1 MVPRVT
7 SQGRSFK
14 GAGAYFLHDLG
25 RSDTAERVAFAH
37 TVNMLSDNP
46 ETALK
51 VMAWTAAHA
60 DDLKAISGQK
70 TTGRKAQNPVYNYC
84 LAWAPDQDPNREEM
98 IAFGLRSMEA
108 LGVADHEAL
117 FVAHNDTPHKHL
129 HVILNRVHPETGLM
143 AKMSHDRNLLSRLAQ
158 SYEEETGRIYCAGRL
173 ANNRRR
179 DLGETHVKADNV
191 VRLMETPEYQA
202 RRAAR
207 LEAQRAAGERALAR
221 ERAEVARTEA
231 SQILRVDFDQ
241 AASPGDDRRYRAREI
256 EPPQVEEEGR
266 ARQAWQA
273 QQREERQEREARQ
286 AQAVDLGAQRR
297 EQARRNSIEQRR
309 DAAWEQYAGSRWQ
322 QLDERHAARRET
334 LEKRLRGARDRNELR
349 LARKY
354 TEAERLAERRVDR
367 LRHQLDITGLQGLV
381 DKLTGRRKTLTEALG
396 SAREGVAHLERQKQQ
411 ERDELASRHRGQLE
425 AEQTRRQQDR
435 EGLRERLEATKAQQD
450 ARFEAREQARAER
463 LAQER
468 QVANDRRRSDAAPTL
483 QREAVRAVERAQVDQ
498 VGKEREN
505 RAEWAA
511 FERPQRSRNRGY
523 DR

>member
-37 TVNMLSDNP
+37 TVNMLTDDP

-60 DDLKAISGQK
+60 EDLKAISGQK

-84 LAWAPDQDPNREEM
+84 LAWAPDQDPSREDM
-98 IAFGLRSMEA
+98 IAFGMRSMEA
-108 LGVADHEAL
+108 LGVVDHEAL
-117 FVAHNDTPHKHL
+117 FVAHDDTPHKHL

-158 SYEEETGRIYCAGRL
+158 SYEEETGRIYCAERL

-179 DLGETHVKADNV
+179 DLGEPHVKADNV
-191 VRLMETPEYQA
+191 VRLMETPAYQA

-221 ERAEVARTEA
+221 DRDEAARAEA
-231 SQILRVDFDQ
+231 SQTLRADFDQ
-241 AASPGDDRRYRAREI
+241 AAGAADDRRYRAREI
-256 EPPQVEEEGR
+256 EPPRAEEEGR

-273 QQREERQEREARQ
+273 QQAEERAAQKRQ
-286 AQAVDLGAQRR
+286 TADLAVQRR
-297 EQARRNSIEQRR
+297 EQARRAQLEQRR
-309 DAAWEQYAGSRWQ
+309 QAEWERYAGQQWQ
-322 QLDERHAARRET
+322 RLDERHAARRET
-334 LEKRLRGARDRNELR
+334 LETRLRSAWDRHEQR

-354 TEAERLAERRVDR
+354 EEAERLAERRVDR
-367 LRHQLDITGLQGLV
+367 LRHELASTGLQGLV
-381 DKLTGRRKTLTEALG
+381 DKLTGRRKTLTEALEA
-396 SAREGVAHLERQKQQ
+396 ARAGVTHLERQKQQ
-411 ERDELASRHRGQLE
+411 ERDDLASRHRGQLE
-425 AEQTRRQQDR
+425 AEQTRREQDR
-435 EGLRERLEATKAQQD
+435 AQLRERLEATRARQD
-450 ARFEAREQARAER
+450 ARFEAQERARAER
-463 LAQER
+463 LARER
-468 QVANDRRRSDAAPTL
+468 QAANDRGGPDAA
-483 QREAVRAVERAQVDQ
+483 QAQRREAVRAVERTHVDQ
-498 VGKEREN
+498 VAKERET

-511 FERPQRSRNRGY
+511 FERPQRNRQRGY
-523 DR
+523 ER